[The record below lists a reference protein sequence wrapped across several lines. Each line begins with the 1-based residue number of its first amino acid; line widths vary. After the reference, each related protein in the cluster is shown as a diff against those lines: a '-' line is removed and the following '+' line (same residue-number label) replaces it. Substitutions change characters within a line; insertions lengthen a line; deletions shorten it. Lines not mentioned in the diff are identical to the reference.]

1 VAFFIDCRRTQRNVC
16 LGARLI
22 TLWWLARWRVQRVL
36 VNTPTDNEPAL
47 ALYEQ
52 LGFQRM
58 TERLRVY
65 EQALA

>member
-1 VAFFIDCRRTQRNVC
+1 MLDSLQ
-16 LGARLI
+16 
-22 TLWWLARWRVQRVL
+22 WLARWRVQRVL